1 MIIDVKEIVPLVKKS
16 KIEGVIKNEKVNV
29 FLN

>member
-16 KIEGVIKNEKVNV
+16 KIEGVIKNKKVNV